1 MTGMPDKTRWVLNGT
16 FIVAT
21 VLVVLSWSLLVHF
34 RLNGHNH
41 LFDIFNEESMA
52 AFSNLGVLFSGL
64 AFVGFLYSLAL
75 QRAEFRDNRQ
85 EMIKANEE
93 SRANVKAQRLQV
105 EAMKLTAMI
114 QFQTYNVQATNNKIA
129 DLIEANEK
137 LRDEIHK
144 IRNNG
149 KISAMDIEDKVEAV
163 SVQMNQNEAKIKSL
177 QATEENTRLEI
188 QEMVRILSD
197 TEA

>member
-197 TEA
+197 TKA